1 MLGEKIGETVGK
13 TTGRRVLQ
21 NEHGHGMTMEITM
34 EEHGKLLGHDMVNYG
49 TYSAV
54 MCGKHL
60 EGVGQ
65 GIAMTPEGESATW
78 TATGV
83 GNFTGKGMGVAWRG
97 SLTYHTESAKL
108 AKLNGL
114 CALFEY
120 DIDET
125 GNATK
130 GRVFEWK

>member
-1 MLGEKIGETVGK
+1 MP
-13 TTGRRVLQ
+13 
-21 NEHGHGMTMEITM
+21 
-34 EEHGKLLGHDMVNYG
+34 
-49 TYSAV
+49 V

-65 GIAMTPEGESATW
+65 GIAMTPDGERATW

-83 GNFTGKGMGVAWRG
+83 TWRG
-97 SLTYHTESAKL
+97 SLTYHTESATL

-120 DIDET
+120 DIDEI